1 MVTIGGVVDRIL
13 RDYLIP
19 PDEQPTRFQVGA
31 GGIDTSSNTLP
42 VATGML
48 SPEETDLIG
57 PGALIEVGSELML
70 IEATDDPPTSLT
82 IRRGMYGTTAAVH
95 AEGDYI
101 VLAPDFPRRQVFEAV
116 CDAVEALWPDLWVNN
131 VAEVWSS
138 SAPIELPA
146 DVGEITDVRAAW
158 RDGWV
163 QVESWDL
170 IRGFPHVSTGVAVQV
185 GGSPNCALHVYYR
198 QVPQRPTAETDELA
212 DLGVSDGWVKI
223 VAVGAV
229 AEVIAGEDIDRATIN
244 FITRALE
251 AEGFQAQGADIRNS
265 LLQYQDFLMGPVK
278 RALEQA
284 TPQRTM
290 LTGSW

>member
-1 MVTIGGVVDRIL
+1 MVTVGDVVDRIL

-31 GGIDTSSNTLP
+31 GGVDESAVTLP
-42 VATGML
+42 VDTAML

-57 PGALIEVGSELML
+57 PGALIEAGSELML

-82 IRRGMYGTTAAVH
+82 VRRGMYGTDAASHTA
-95 AEGDYI
+95 GDYI

-116 CDAVEALWPDLWVNN
+116 CDTVEALWPDLWVNN
-131 VAEVWSS
+131 VAEVWTSTG
-138 SAPIELPA
+138 PVELPA
-146 DVGEITDVRAAW
+146 DVGEITDIRAAW

-163 QVESWDL
+163 PVESWDL
-170 IRGFPHVSTGVAVQV
+170 IRGFPHVSTGVALQV

-198 QVPQRPTAETDELA
+198 QIPQRPTAESDELA

-223 VAVGAV
+223 IAVGAT
-229 AEVIAGEDIDRATIN
+229 AEVIAGEDIDRATVE
-244 FITRALE
+244 FITQALE
-251 AEGFQAQGADIRNS
+251 MEGMQTAGADIRNS
-265 LLQYQDFLMGPVK
+265 LLQYQDFLMRPVK

-290 LTGSW
+290 LTGGW